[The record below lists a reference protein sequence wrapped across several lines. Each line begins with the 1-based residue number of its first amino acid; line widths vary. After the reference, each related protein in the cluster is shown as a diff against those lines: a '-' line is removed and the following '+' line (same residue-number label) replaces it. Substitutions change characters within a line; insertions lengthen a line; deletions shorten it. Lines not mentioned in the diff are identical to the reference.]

1 MEDSL
6 VAGFRAFLLDSCD
19 CGDDG
24 IKFCHEFCV
33 TGTREVAP
41 LFSNVV
47 SFLYDNP
54 NDIIIIEVQV
64 NDDSLLGL
72 WEQVPQSFIDLCYTH
87 TSDSDPW
94 PTLNQM
100 IDMGKRAVVFQHNG
114 PNCDEGECP
123 EGVQGF
129 WRYGFETNWDVST
142 ANDLEDYQLSCAIIT
157 GLASRENT
165 FMLNN
170 HFSNNRVGLPSRD
183 VAEVVNMKDFLQNRL
198 DGCTEIIGRRTNLL
212 SVDFWSIGDV
222 VEVVNSNN
230 AALPAVDNIFSN

>member
-1 MEDSL
+1 MKGNAPRVFKGKWTTHGYHAPCDTWRL
-6 VAGFRAFLLDSCD
+6 CLRKYKMKLTCMSCTNA
-19 CGDDG
+19 
-24 IKFCHEFCV
+24 CHSPD
-33 TGTREVAP
+33 R
-41 LFSNVV
+41 
-47 SFLYDNP
+47 
-54 NDIIIIEVQV
+54 
-64 NDDSLLGL
+64 
-72 WEQVPQSFIDLCYTH
+72 
-87 TSDSDPW
+87 
-94 PTLNQM
+94 
-100 IDMGKRAVVFQHNG
+100 
-114 PNCDEGECP
+114 
-123 EGVQGF
+123 F

-142 ANDLEDYQLSCAIIT
+142 ANDLEDYELSCAIIT

-230 AALPAVDNIFSN
+230 AALPAVENIFSN